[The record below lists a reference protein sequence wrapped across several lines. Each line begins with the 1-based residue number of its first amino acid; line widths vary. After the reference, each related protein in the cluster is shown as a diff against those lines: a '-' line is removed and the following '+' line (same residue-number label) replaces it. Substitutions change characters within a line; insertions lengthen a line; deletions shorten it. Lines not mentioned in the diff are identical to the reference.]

1 MEKYV
6 RDSYTEQV
14 QILSQSSLN
23 GYKRLF
29 GGQLMEWIDVVAGVV
44 ARRHSNRN
52 VTTAAVDN
60 LRFEG
65 PAYGNE
71 TIVLC
76 GYITYTAAL
85 PWRCVRTYVEEL
97 NGTKRLIN
105 VAYLVMV
112 ALDENERPVEV
123 PRLVLATEEE
133 RKEWEA
139 AQEAPPASAKSAAKP
154 KKRQGSTEPLDID
167 LFKGPGLPTK

>member
-6 RDSYTEQV
+6 RDSYTEHV

-29 GGQLMEWIDVVAGVV
+29 GGRLMEWIDVVAGVV
-44 ARRHSNRN
+44 ARRHSNHN
-52 VTTAAVDN
+52 VTTASVDN

-76 GYITYTAAL
+76 GYITYTG
-85 PWRCVRTYVEEL
+85 RTSMEVCVRTYVEEL
-97 NGTKRLIN
+97 NGHKRLIN

-123 PRLVLATEEE
+123 PRLVLTTEEE
-133 RKEWEA
+133 KREWEA
-139 AQEAPPASAKSAAKP
+139 AQERYQYRKERR
-154 KKRQGSTEPLDID
+154 RQEKVARGER
-167 LFKGPGLPTK
+167 

>member
-1 MEKYV
+1 MD
-6 RDSYTEQV
+6 RR
-14 QILSQSSLN
+14 
-23 GYKRLF
+23 GCR
-29 GGQLMEWIDVVAGVV
+29 GVV

-76 GYITYTAAL
+76 GYITYTG
-85 PWRCVRTYVEEL
+85 RTSMEVCVRTYVEEL

-139 AQEAPPASAKSAAKP
+139 PRSAPASAKSAAKP
-154 KKRQGSTEPLDID
+154 KKRQGSTDAGFD
-167 LFKGPGLPTK
+167 LKGSGLPTKHLQKRES